1 MVSVMMR
8 TLVISAALIALA
20 APASAQQQQPQ
31 RKPVTFEQQA
41 AQLLV
46 ENGALLRV
54 VGEQR
59 LQIIDLRAALE
70 DAKKLPAPPAAPDA
84 KE

>member
-1 MVSVMMR
+1 MMR

-20 APASAQQQQPQ
+20 APASAQQQPPQPQ
-31 RKPVTFEQQA
+31 RKPATFEQQA

-70 DAKKLPAPPAAPDA
+70 DAKKPPAVPDA
-84 KE
+84 RE